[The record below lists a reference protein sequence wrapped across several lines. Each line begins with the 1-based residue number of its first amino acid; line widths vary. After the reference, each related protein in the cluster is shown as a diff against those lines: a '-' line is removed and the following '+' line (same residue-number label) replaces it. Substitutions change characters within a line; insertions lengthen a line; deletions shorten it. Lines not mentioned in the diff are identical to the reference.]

1 MDRFDER
8 IVIINRIDVR
18 LKNQCS
24 IMCDF
29 LTLPKPIQSCSSE
42 AMVGAVVQ
50 SRKRQMQVIADE
62 RKAISC
68 LEILR
73 DSEIGFLLKFIV
85 STIQLLLY
93 QVHLISEHFLNK

>member
-1 MDRFDER
+1 MDHFDER

-18 LKNQCS
+18 LINQYS

-50 SRKRQMQVIADE
+50 SRKREMQVVADE
-62 RKAISC
+62 RKARSR
-68 LEILR
+68 LEILGE
-73 DSEIGFLLKFIV
+73 SVIGFLLKFIV

-93 QVHLISEHFLNK
+93 QVYLVSEQFLNK

>member
-1 MDRFDER
+1 MDHFDER

-29 LTLPKPIQSCSSE
+29 LALPKPIQSCSSE

-50 SRKRQMQVIADE
+50 SRKREMQVISEE
-62 RKAISC
+62 RKAISDPD
-68 LEILR
+68 LPNEA
-73 DSEIGFLLKFIV
+73 
-85 STIQLLLY
+85 
-93 QVHLISEHFLNK
+93 